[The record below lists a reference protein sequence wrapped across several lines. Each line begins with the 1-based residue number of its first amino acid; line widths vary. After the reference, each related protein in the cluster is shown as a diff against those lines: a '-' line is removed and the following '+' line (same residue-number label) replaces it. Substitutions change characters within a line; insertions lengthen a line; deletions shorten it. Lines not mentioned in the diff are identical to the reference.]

1 MGWKIEWKRKWIG
14 EMDRIL
20 LKPSILIELYL
31 KKARSL
37 EITSIIINLWRIN
50 MREIE
55 KKFEVLSKIAKELN
69 DNNITW
75 AIGASLLLYI
85 KGISSEFHDIDIMVA
100 ERDVQAL
107 KNILLPLGELQSKNP
122 NIQYKTKQFLEFKVE
137 GVDIDV
143 MAGFVIVNKGRSF
156 YFPLDKDNIMD
167 YTEINGVKIPLQ
179 SVKEWRKYYEL
190 MGRTEKVKM
199 IDDKFVE

>member
-1 MGWKIEWKRKWIG
+1 MIEV
-14 EMDRIL
+14 
-20 LKPSILIELYL
+20 
-31 KKARSL
+31 
-37 EITSIIINLWRIN
+37 
-50 MREIE
+50 E
-55 KKFEVLSKIAKELN
+55 KKLKVLSKIAKELN

-100 ERDVQAL
+100 ESDVQEL
-107 KNILLPLGELQSKNP
+107 KNILLPLGELQPKNP

-137 GVDIDV
+137 DVDIDV
-143 MAGFVIVNKGRSF
+143 MAGFVIVNNGNSF
-156 YFPLDKDNIMD
+156 YFPLDKNDIMD

-179 SVKEWRKYYEL
+179 SLMEWRNYYEL
-190 MGRTEKVKM
+190 MGRNEKVKM

>member
-1 MGWKIEWKRKWIG
+1 
-14 EMDRIL
+14 
-20 LKPSILIELYL
+20 
-31 KKARSL
+31 
-37 EITSIIINLWRIN
+37 

-190 MGRTEKVKM
+190 MGRTEKVKI

>member
-1 MGWKIEWKRKWIG
+1 
-14 EMDRIL
+14 
-20 LKPSILIELYL
+20 
-31 KKARSL
+31 
-37 EITSIIINLWRIN
+37 
-50 MREIE
+50 MREVE
-55 KKFEVLSKIAKELN
+55 KKLEVLSKVARELN

-100 ERDVQAL
+100 ESDVQAL
-107 KNILLPLGELQSKNP
+107 KNILLSLGELQPKNP

-179 SVKEWRKYYEL
+179 SIKEWRNYYEL
-190 MGRTEKVKM
+190 MGRTEKVKI

>member
-1 MGWKIEWKRKWIG
+1 MGEV
-14 EMDRIL
+14 
-20 LKPSILIELYL
+20 
-31 KKARSL
+31 
-37 EITSIIINLWRIN
+37 
-50 MREIE
+50 E
-55 KKFEVLSKIAKELN
+55 KKLEVLSKVARELN

-85 KGISSEFHDIDIMVA
+85 KGISSQFHDIDIMVA
-100 ERDVQAL
+100 ESDVQAL
-107 KNILLPLGELQSKNP
+107 KNILLSLGELQPKNP
-122 NIQYKTKQFLEFKVE
+122 NIRYKTKQFLEFKVE

-143 MAGFVIVNKGRSF
+143 MAGFVIVNNGRSF

-179 SVKEWRKYYEL
+179 SVKEWRNYYEL